1 MPCIFRVPIVPLTV
15 SVCFHSD
22 GVPEVL
28 SVSSVSVASVPYLQC
43 GRSHV

>member
-1 MPCIFRVPIVPLTV
+1 MPRVFTVPVVPVAV
-15 SVCFHSD
+15 SVCLHSE

-28 SVSSVSVASVPYLQC
+28 SVSGVSLASVPYLQC